1 MPDIL
6 IVKDSSTLI
15 PRLGITWAERL
26 TWLQSFAIYDL
37 NADGSKSGPYGPS
50 SPQFN
55 SDPPRISPEIFESNL
70 VDPLTGQSV
79 GGSDE
84 SLPTVSASVR
94 CRISGGDAAVGANNV
109 TSTRIFDKTN
119 VAGTGPQVEYW
130 NGWVD
135 ASVTTAAQ
143 EKGAGSATTLRM
155 SMLTNLIGVG
165 LNQTG
170 ATLTPLTWFKAA
182 AGSSGYAWK
191 LDGSAGTASE
201 FVANGGALSADG
213 LTMVVPDGWRV
224 LSDAATAITFAP
236 GDRYAIQMEDSKAQG
251 LRRPNVGCYQKTT
264 LGDAVQLQATTG
276 TKVFSADWTGAS
288 QGNGATISTPVNVWM
303 TGLAGQKVV
312 GTAGDSIITE
322 TGDVAV
328 GTTTIEGD
336 GDGCLSF
343 ANRALNAAGYSWVR
357 TSVPGTKAS
366 VLFSYGGHAQR
377 LLSLRFCSAIITNMG
392 HNDRGL
398 AWAGAAPT
406 GFLALHRWYWAQL
419 RAACLGGKGRVIQC
433 TYAPRT
439 TSTDTWATAANQT
452 DAANALQY
460 NQYNPW
466 FLARQ
471 FSKADG
477 DPDEVFDFYGALYSA
492 QALATANAIAVLGGQ
507 AAFSL
512 VTDKMF
518 PANNSA
524 NGGSR
529 DGTHPSGPLYAGVA
543 AVMKGQLP
551 ALCGF

>member
-1 MPDIL
+1 M
-6 IVKDSSTLI
+6 
-15 PRLGITWAERL
+15 
-26 TWLQSFAIYDL
+26 SFTATQTGSGWDVDETTGGKPLYRV
-37 NADGSKSGPYGPS
+37 DGSGVPV
-50 SPQFN
+50 
-55 SDPPRISPEIFESNL
+55 EIIDGE
-70 VDPLTGQSV
+70 TGLPV
-79 GGSDE
+79 LD
-84 SLPTVSASVR
+84 LRKPTVSASVR

-366 VLFSYGGHAQR
+366 VLYSYGGHAQR
-377 LLSLRFCSAIITNMG
+377 LLSLRFCSAVITNMG

-439 TSTDTWATAANQT
+439 TSSDTWATAANQT

-492 QALATANAIAVLGGQ
+492 QALNTANAIAVLGGQ

-512 VTDKMF
+512 VTDKLF

-543 AVMKGQLP
+543 SVMKGQLP